1 MTRTWRRGVGGVLPR
16 SPPKFGAR
24 SPSPSQDGRGR
35 GMGKVRGGPLW
46 APFARRPLRHTRA
59 IFGPL
64 PSLGGPTG
72 AMSRTLP
79 LWEGTTPPSGQPIQR
94 LPWGW
99 NSASSPQTEQVCSNG
114 PQKRPKSLPSRLG
127 AHTGTSATSSP
138 WGGRPMGSLGSRG
151 VGGKGRG
158 SCDWR
163 SLGRQSFPFAACLES
178 GKCQPSAPMTCQS
191 KPFFSAVSRRG
202 PKGIGYNPPLLSRG
216 GPSGSPV
223 GDVGGKGG
231 VSMHAFLGRDSS
243 MPQLPSC
250 LPPRPCP
257 STGGMRGVVG
267 EPSSF
272 PASGCDGSSSPFSVV
287 GRAWGKQ
294 KPMLPQ
300 ALPSFSSRSGVCLS
314 PPQKGLSSRL
324 SPVKFPPSTPL
335 NFSYSRK
342 SLAWGVGGGVHQR
355 QREVQGEGCPQGE
368 SPCYTQVGSGT
379 HYIHIFLTLLS
390 QCRSRHHCLCRRYPS
405 PVVQKA
411 ASPHTFLMF
420 GQAKQRA
427 QKDCQAYR
435 VSHPPPHGVC
445 CGRECLWSRR
455 GLLSWRR
462 SF

>member
-1 MTRTWRRGVGGVLPR
+1 MLGGGLPR
-16 SPPKFGAR
+16 SPPKYGAR

-138 WGGRPMGSLGSRG
+138 WGGRPMGSLGTRG

-163 SLGRQSFPFAACLES
+163 SLGRQSFPYAACLES

-231 VSMHAFLGRDSS
+231 GVRMPFWAGTAQCRNCRVACLLGHVRAQVACVASWGSLCPFLPRGA
-243 MPQLPSC
+243 MGA
-250 LPPRPCP
+250 PRPF
-257 STGGMRGVVG
+257 RWLG
-267 EPSSF
+267 ELG
-272 PASGCDGSSSPFSVV
+272 AS
-287 GRAWGKQ
+287 
-294 KPMLPQ
+294 
-300 ALPSFSSRSGVCLS
+300 
-314 PPQKGLSSRL
+314 
-324 SPVKFPPSTPL
+324 
-335 NFSYSRK
+335 K
-342 SLAWGVGGGVHQR
+342 SL
-355 QREVQGEGCPQGE
+355 
-368 SPCYTQVGSGT
+368 CY
-379 HYIHIFLTLLS
+379 
-390 QCRSRHHCLCRRYPS
+390 P
-405 PVVQKA
+405 K
-411 ASPHTFLMF
+411 
-420 GQAKQRA
+420 
-427 QKDCQAYR
+427 
-435 VSHPPPHGVC
+435 
-445 CGRECLWSRR
+445 
-455 GLLSWRR
+455 
-462 SF
+462 